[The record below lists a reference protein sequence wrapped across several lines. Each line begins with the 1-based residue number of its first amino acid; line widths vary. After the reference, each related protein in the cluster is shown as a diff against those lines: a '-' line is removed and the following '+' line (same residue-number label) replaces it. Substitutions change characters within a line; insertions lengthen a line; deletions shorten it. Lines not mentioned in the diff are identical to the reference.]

1 MKIGIPR
8 GLLYY
13 KYFPLWNR
21 FFNELGIETVCSPR
35 TNRAILSEGL
45 NAAESEICL
54 PVKAYYGHVA
64 AIKDR
69 VDWVFVPRIVA
80 VEGSAYTCPKLLG
93 LPDMLKSAFPET
105 RFLYPDINLKKGM
118 RRYYSS
124 LYKLARQLGA
134 SASRAVRA
142 ILNAEMAQ
150 SRYHERLIR
159 GMTVDEALK
168 NEQAAPSQGDIT
180 VGIAG
185 HSYNVFDSYLSL
197 DLVKKLKERNVRVL
211 TPENVPHHIQEKY
224 AARLPKYL
232 FWTYEKELL
241 GAALYWMDRQ
251 IADGIIYVLSFACGP
266 DSIVQYVL
274 ENEAEKYGTPIM
286 PLVLDEHSAEAGVL
300 TRIEAFIDMISRQK
314 R

>member
-13 KYFPLWNR
+13 KYYPLWHR
-21 FFNELGIETVCSPR
+21 FFSELGMETVSSPR
-35 TNRAILSEGL
+35 TNRTILANGL
-45 NAAESEICL
+45 NTAESEICL

-64 AIKDR
+64 AVKDR
-69 VDWVFVPRIVA
+69 VDFVFVPRIVA

-93 LPDMLKSAFPET
+93 LPDMLKSAFPDIK
-105 RFLYPDINLKKGM
+105 LLSPDINLKKGL
-118 RRYYSS
+118 RRYYLS
-124 LYKLARQLGA
+124 LYNLARQLGA
-134 SASRAVRA
+134 SASKAVKA
-142 ILNAEMAQ
+142 IVDAEMAQ
-150 SRYHERLIR
+150 SRYHEKLMK
-159 GMTVDEALK
+159 GLTVDEALSGRT
-168 NEQAAPSQGDIT
+168 APSTDGEIT
-180 VGIAG
+180 IGIAG
-185 HSYNVFDSYLSL
+185 HSYNVFDTYLSL
-197 DLVKKLKERNVRVL
+197 DLVKKLKKRNVRVL
-211 TPENVPHHIQEKY
+211 TPENVARHVWERY

-241 GAALYWMDRQ
+241 GAALYWMEKK

-300 TRIEAFIDMISRQK
+300 TRIEAFIDMLTRK
-314 R
+314 KK